1 MNQLGRLFICGVSGL
16 TLTEEERS
24 FIAENEVTG
33 VLLFAKNYQTKINLF
48 N

>member
-33 VLLFAKNYQTKINLF
+33 VPFLQKIIKTKINLF